1 MVPIFINTPEE
12 MVKVRV
18 ITLKDSSEKTL
29 RHLQKIGL
37 LHIEESKE
45 PEPADKTAI
54 ERDKNRVE
62 TALSSIHDILNCLTE
77 EIAVFLPEDIKL
89 HSLDEIT
96 DQTGKIHDRFSKLIR
111 KTTHLKE
118 EIANFEEL
126 DKYLGPLA
134 RHTNVSLQDL
144 QYSGNFLFTNVLAFS
159 EDAYKAFSDRA
170 GQYLFRH
177 IAVPFEGEV
186 AVYFVAGTE
195 NQKTIET
202 LIKNIGAAT
211 LKIPDIELSLREFI
225 KENDGAIRKA
235 EKDRDEFEKEL
246 QKMIKENLD
255 QIVLFREILAAEK
268 ERLSV
273 LEQAWEARYVT
284 FIEGW
289 VPLSNVDRVT
299 VSLKETSDYAFV
311 DAKKPDPADTPPTKL
326 QNPPGIRPFQVIVSL
341 FSLPKY
347 GDWDPTPIVA
357 YFFAFFFGLMLNDVV
372 YAVGLILLARFLLY
386 KLVDDPT
393 SEEFYLF
400 RNVLYISGSTSFI
413 FGSLSGTYLGDFL
426 KMFFNVDIKSIALVS
441 HVQKHLSD
449 PISFIILSLIIGLIH
464 VNSAHI
470 LSLIMGVK
478 EKNGGLILSKIGL
491 FISEIFGIP
500 YIFNA
505 LLHVKL
511 IPLSAGVYSA
521 LIYPLFLGL
530 TLIVI
535 ASFMQMGG
543 LGGIFWIFELT
554 GIMGDIMSYSR
565 LAGVGLATFYLASS
579 FNLLSDWFSS
589 AMANLIPGIVGH
601 ILAFLVAVVILVIFH
616 VFNLL
621 LSSLAAFIH
630 SLRLCFVEFL
640 LKFYEGGGEKYAPLH
655 MRLRRQVVV
664 GIKS

>member
-1 MVPIFINTPEE
+1 MMPIFINTPEE

-18 ITLKDSSEKTL
+18 ITLKDSSEKAL
-29 RHLQKIGL
+29 RHLQEIGL

-45 PEPADKTAI
+45 LEPADKAAI

-62 TALSSIHDILNCLTE
+62 TALSSIHDILNYLTE
-77 EIAVFLPEDIKL
+77 EIAVLLPEDIKP

-96 DQTGKIHDRFSKLIR
+96 DQTDKVHNRFSKLTR
-111 KTTHLKE
+111 KTAHLKE

-134 RHTNVSLQDL
+134 RHTNVSLKDL
-144 QYSGNFLFTNVLAFS
+144 QYSGTYLFTNVLAFS
-159 EDAYKAFSDRA
+159 EDAYKVFSERA
-170 GQYLFRH
+170 GQYLFQH
-177 IAVPFEGEV
+177 IAVPVEGEV
-186 AVYFVAGTE
+186 AVYLVAGTE
-195 NQKTIET
+195 NRKTIET
-202 LIKNIGAAT
+202 LIKNIGAVT
-211 LKIPDIELSLREFI
+211 LKIPDMELSLREFI
-225 KENDGAIRKA
+225 KEIDEAIRSRK
-235 EKDRDEFEKEL
+235 KDRDEFEKEL

-255 QIVLFREILAAEK
+255 QIVLFREVLVAEN

-273 LEQAWEARYVT
+273 LEQAWKARYVT

-299 VSLKETSDYAFV
+299 AGLKETSDYAFV
-311 DAKKPDPADTPPTKL
+311 DTKKPDPADTPPTKL
-326 QNPPGIRPFQVIVSL
+326 QNPPGIRPFQVIVNL

-347 GDWDPTPIVA
+347 DDWDPTPIVA
-357 YFFAFFFGLMLNDVV
+357 YFFALFFGLMLNDVV

-400 RNVLYISGSTSFI
+400 RNVLYISGSASFI

-426 KMFFNVDIKSIALVS
+426 KMFFNVELQNIALVS

-449 PISFIILSLIIGLIH
+449 PISFIILSLIIGLVH

-470 LSLIMGVK
+470 LSLIRGIK
-478 EKNGGLILSKIGL
+478 EKNRGLILSKIGL
-491 FISEIFGIP
+491 FVLEIFGIP

-511 IPLSAGVYSA
+511 IPLSAGAYSA
-521 LIYPLFLGL
+521 LIYPLSFGL

-589 AMANLIPGIVGH
+589 IMANLIPGIVGH

-640 LKFYEGGGEKYAPLH
+640 LKFYEGGGEKYAPFHL
-655 MRLRRQVVV
+655 RLRKHVLV
-664 GIKS
+664 GTKS

>member
-1 MVPIFINTPEE
+1 MMPLFINTPEE

-18 ITLKDSSEKTL
+18 ITLKDSSEKAF
-29 RHLQKIGL
+29 RHLQEIGL

-45 PEPADKTAI
+45 LEPVDKAAI

-62 TALSSIHDILNCLTE
+62 TALSSIRDILNCLTE
-77 EIAVFLPEDIKL
+77 EIEIRLPEDIKPQ
-89 HSLDEIT
+89 SLDDIT
-96 DQTGKIHDRFSKLIR
+96 FQTDKLNDKLSRLSQKIA
-111 KTTHLKE
+111 HLKE
-118 EIANFEEL
+118 EITNLNGLE
-126 DKYLGPLA
+126 KYLGHLA
-134 RHTNVSLQDL
+134 RHTNVSLKDL

-159 EDAYKAFSDRA
+159 EDAYKVFSESA
-170 GQYLFRH
+170 GQYLFQH
-177 IAVPFEGEV
+177 IAVPVEGEV
-186 AVYFVAGTE
+186 AVYFVAETE
-195 NQKTIET
+195 NRNTIEMI
-202 LIKNIGAAT
+202 IKNIGAAT

-225 KENDGAIRKA
+225 KENDDAIRKA

-255 QIVLFREILAAEK
+255 RIVLFREILAAENK
-268 ERLSV
+268 RLSV

-299 VSLKETSDYAFV
+299 TGLKETSDFAFV
-311 DAKKPDPADTPPTKL
+311 DTKRPDPADTPPTKL
-326 QNPPGIRPFQVIVSL
+326 QNPPGIRPFQVIVNL

-347 GDWDPTPIVA
+347 DGWDPTPIVA

-372 YAVGLILLARFLLY
+372 YAAGLILLARFLLY

-400 RNVLYISGSTSFI
+400 RNVLYISGSSSLI
-413 FGSLSGTYLGDFL
+413 LGLLSGTYLGDFL
-426 KMFFNVDIKSIALVS
+426 KMFFNVDLQNIALVS
-441 HVQKHLSD
+441 HVQKYLSD
-449 PISFIILSLIIGLIH
+449 PISFIILSLIIGLVH
-464 VNSAHI
+464 VNSAHL
-470 LSLIMGVK
+470 LSLIGGVK
-478 EKNGGLILSKIGL
+478 EKNKGLILSKIGL
-491 FISEIFGIP
+491 FILEIFGIP

-511 IPLSAGVYSA
+511 IPLSAGIYSV

-535 ASFMQMGG
+535 ASFMQMGS

-579 FNLLSDWFSS
+579 FNLLSDWVSS
-589 AMANLIPGIVGH
+589 SLSILIPGIFGFAISFVV
-601 ILAFLVAVVILVIFH
+601 AFIMLIIFH

-640 LKFYEGGGEKYAPLH
+640 LKFYEGGGEKYAPFHL
-655 MRLRRQVVV
+655 RLRKQVLV
-664 GIKS
+664 GTKS

>member
-1 MVPIFINTPEE
+1 MMPIFINTPEE

-18 ITLKDSSEKTL
+18 ITLKDSSESAL
-29 RHLQKIGL
+29 RHLQEIGL

-45 PEPADKTAI
+45 PVDKAAI

-77 EIAVFLPEDIKL
+77 EIAILLPEDIKL

-96 DQTGKIHDRFSKLIR
+96 DQTDKIHGRFSKLTR
-111 KTTHLKE
+111 KTAHLKE

-134 RHTNVSLQDL
+134 RHTNVPLKDL
-144 QYSGNFLFTNVLAFS
+144 QYSGTYLFTNVLAFS
-159 EDAYKAFSDRA
+159 EDAYKAFSERA
-170 GQYLFRH
+170 GQYLFQH
-177 IAVPFEGEV
+177 VAVPVEGEV

-195 NQKTIET
+195 HRKTIET

-211 LKIPDIELSLREFI
+211 LKIPDMELSLREFI
-225 KENDGAIRKA
+225 KEIDEAIRSRK
-235 EKDRDEFEKEL
+235 KDRDEFEKEL

-255 QIVLFREILAAEK
+255 QIVLFREILAAEN
-268 ERLSV
+268 ERLSI

-289 VPLSNVDRVT
+289 IPQINADTVT
-299 VSLKETSDYAFV
+299 TGLKETSDFAFV
-311 DAKKPDPADTPPTKL
+311 DTKKPDPADTPPTKL
-326 QNPPGIRPFQVIVSL
+326 QNPPGIRPFQIIVSL

-347 GDWDPTPIVA
+347 DDWDPTPIVA

-386 KLVDDPT
+386 KLADDPT

-400 RNVLYISGSTSFI
+400 RNVLYISGSSSLI
-413 FGSLSGTYLGDFL
+413 FGLLSGTYLGDFL
-426 KMFFNVDIKSIALVS
+426 KMFFNVELQNIALVS
-441 HVQKHLSD
+441 HVHKYLSD
-449 PISFIILSLIIGLIH
+449 PISFIVLSLIIGLVH

-470 LSLIMGVK
+470 LSLIKGVK
-478 EKNGGLILSKIGL
+478 EKNKGLILSKIGL
-491 FISEIFGIP
+491 FILQIFGIP

-511 IPLSAGVYSA
+511 IPLSAGAYSV

-579 FNLLSDWFSS
+579 FNLLSDWVSS
-589 AMANLIPGIVGH
+589 SLSNLIPGIVGF
-601 ILAFLVAVVILVIFH
+601 IIAFVVAFIMLIIFH

-640 LKFYEGGGEKYAPLH
+640 LKFYEGGGGKYAPFHL
-655 MRLRRQVVV
+655 RLRREVLV
-664 GIKS
+664 GTKS

>member
-1 MVPIFINTPEE
+1 MMPIFINTPEE

-18 ITLKDSSEKTL
+18 ITLKDSSEKAL
-29 RHLQKIGL
+29 RHLQEIGL

-45 PEPADKTAI
+45 LEPADKAAI
-54 ERDKNRVE
+54 EKDKNRVE
-62 TALSSIHDILNCLTE
+62 TALSFIRDILNCLTE
-77 EIAVFLPEDIKL
+77 EIAIRLPEDIKPQ
-89 HSLDEIT
+89 SFDEIT
-96 DQTGKIHDRFSKLIR
+96 CQTDKLHDKFSTLTPKIA
-111 KTTHLKE
+111 HLKE
-118 EIANFEEL
+118 EILNLKGLER
-126 DKYLGPLA
+126 YLSPLA
-134 RHTNVSLQDL
+134 RHINVSLKDL
-144 QYSGNFLFTNVLAFS
+144 QYSGTYLFTNILAFS
-159 EDAYKAFSDRA
+159 EDAYKAFGERA
-170 GQYLFRH
+170 GQYLFQH
-177 IAVPFEGEV
+177 VAVPVEDEV

-195 NQKTIET
+195 NRKTIET

-211 LKIPDIELSLREFI
+211 LKIPDMELSLREFM
-225 KENDGAIRKA
+225 KEIDEAIRSRK
-235 EKDRDEFEKEL
+235 KDRDEFEKEL
-246 QKMIKENLD
+246 QKMIKENLE
-255 QIVLFREILAAEK
+255 QIVLFREVLAAEK

-299 VSLKETSDYAFV
+299 ASLKETSDYVFV
-311 DAKKPDPADTPPTKL
+311 DTKKPDPADTPPTKL
-326 QNPPGIRPFQVIVSL
+326 RNPPGIRPFQVIVNL

-347 GDWDPTPIVA
+347 DDWDPTPIVA

-400 RNVLYISGSTSFI
+400 RNVLYISGSASLI
-413 FGSLSGTYLGDFL
+413 FGLLSGTYLGDFL
-426 KMFFNVDIKSIALVS
+426 KMFFNVDLQNIALVS

-449 PISFIILSLIIGLIH
+449 PISFIILSLIIGLVH

-470 LSLIMGVK
+470 LSLIRGIK
-478 EKNGGLILSKIGL
+478 EKNRGLILSKIGL
-491 FISEIFGIP
+491 FVLEIFGIP

-511 IPLSAGVYSA
+511 IPLSAGAYSA
-521 LIYPLFLGL
+521 FIYPLFFGL

-579 FNLLSDWFSS
+579 FNLLSDWVSS

-601 ILAFLVAVVILVIFH
+601 ILAFLIAVVILVIFH

-640 LKFYEGGGEKYAPLH
+640 LKFYEGGGEKYAPFHL
-655 MRLRRQVVV
+655 RLRRHVLV
-664 GIKS
+664 GTKS

>member
-1 MVPIFINTPEE
+1 

-18 ITLKDSSEKTL
+18 ITLKDSSERAL
-29 RHLQKIGL
+29 RHLQEIGL
-37 LHIEESKE
+37 LHVEESKE
-45 PEPADKTAI
+45 PERADKAAI

-62 TALSSIHDILNCLTE
+62 TALSSIQDILNSLTE
-77 EIAVFLPEDIKL
+77 EIAILLPEDIKL
-89 HSLDEIT
+89 HSLDKIT
-96 DQTGKIHDRFSKLIR
+96 DQTGKVHDRFSKLTL
-111 KTTHLKE
+111 KTAHLKE

-134 RHTNVSLQDL
+134 RQTNMPLKDL
-144 QYSGNFLFTNVLAFS
+144 RYSGTYLFTNVLTFS
-159 EDAYKAFSDRA
+159 EDAYKAFSERA
-170 GQYLFRH
+170 GQYLFQH
-177 IAVPFEGEV
+177 VAVPVEGEV

-211 LKIPDIELSLREFI
+211 LKIPDLDLSLREFM
-225 KENDGAIRKA
+225 KENDEAIHSRK
-235 EKDRDEFEKEL
+235 KDRDEFEKEL
-246 QKMIKENLD
+246 QKMIKDNLD
-255 QIVLFREILAAEK
+255 WIVLFREILVAEK

-273 LEQAWEARYVT
+273 LEQAWEARYVA

-289 VPLSNVDRVT
+289 IPEINVDTLIAR
-299 VSLKETSDYAFV
+299 LKETSDFAFV
-311 DAKKPDPADTPPTKL
+311 DTKKPDPADTPPTKL
-326 QNPPGIRPFQVIVSL
+326 QNPPGIRPFQIIVSL

-347 GDWDPTPIVA
+347 DDWDPTPIVA

-372 YAVGLILLARFLLY
+372 YAVGLILLARFLLH

-400 RNVLYISGSTSFI
+400 RNVLYISGSSSLI
-413 FGSLSGTYLGDFL
+413 FGVLSGTYLGDFL
-426 KMFFNVDIKSIALVS
+426 NMYFNVDLQNIALVS
-441 HVQKHLSD
+441 YVQKHLSD
-449 PISFIILSLIIGLIH
+449 PISFIILSLIIGLVH

-470 LSLIMGVK
+470 LSLIRGVK
-478 EKNGGLILSKIGL
+478 EKNKGLILSKIGL
-491 FISEIFGIP
+491 FILEIFGIP
-500 YIFNA
+500 YIFNV

-511 IPLSAGVYSA
+511 IPLSGGAYSA
-521 LIYPLFLGL
+521 FIYPLFLGL
-530 TLIVI
+530 ALIVV

-579 FNLLSDWFSS
+579 FNLLSDWVSS
-589 AMANLIPGIVGH
+589 GMANLIPGIVGH
-601 ILAFLVAVVILVIFH
+601 ILAFLVAVVILAIFH
-616 VFNLL
+616 VFNML

-655 MRLRRQVVV
+655 LKLRNQVVV
-664 GIKS
+664 GTKI